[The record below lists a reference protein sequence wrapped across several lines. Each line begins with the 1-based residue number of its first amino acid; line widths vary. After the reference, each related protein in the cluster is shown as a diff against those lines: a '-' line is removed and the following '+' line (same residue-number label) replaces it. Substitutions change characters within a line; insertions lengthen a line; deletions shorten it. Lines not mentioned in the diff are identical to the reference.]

1 MKLKASPH
9 WNNFCSTSG
18 GLTWPT
24 LHLWEQTCWVH
35 AGRSWPVSST
45 SSIKYISGSVVILG
59 KVTVGNKGEKILL
72 LLETANN
79 LSDSA
84 WIENIWTKNNKWV
97 SMKRTIC
104 QHYSSHHWKYK
115 FYSCV
120 SFMPMNIL
128 ILIISWRLR
137 KIKVVFMC
145 FYLWLKKMYNQEA
158 KFIHGALK
166 SWSFYLF
173 YSFLFRMS
181 LQKWPMSKEVMG
193 SGIMPQ
199 LISKLENGIFCHTD
213 FSYLMD

>member
-1 MKLKASPH
+1 MKTFELRITNGSGWKGPH
-9 WNNFCSTSG
+9 
-18 GLTWPT
+18 
-24 LHLWEQTCWVH
+24 
-35 AGRSWPVSST
+35 
-45 SSIKYISGSVVILG
+45 
-59 KVTVGNKGEKILL
+59 
-72 LLETANN
+72 AN
-79 LSDSA
+79 
-84 WIENIWTKNNKWV
+84 ITHHTTENI
-97 SMKRTIC
+97 
-104 QHYSSHHWKYK
+104 YK